1 MGLLVFGNR
10 VPSILIPARVTD
22 SDKDPGDSCGI
33 RDSRRVVHVN
43 SGRRIVRARP
53 GKGRPGTA
61 FSNDIVPLVLEIS
74 FCLFFAGGF
83 WCTFSRPPRESLAM
97 RMAVYVAFVVMVLAQ
112 LVLLQM
118 L

>member
-1 MGLLVFGNR
+1 VS
-10 VPSILIPARVTD
+10 PIPTKIQVIRAAFVTAVAWCT
-22 SDKDPGDSCGI
+22 STLAVALYVC
-33 RDSRRVVHVN
+33 V
-43 SGRRIVRARP
+43 P